1 VSFATVAS
9 MFFSVWPHSAD
20 QKTRSQS
27 FALRPDASDS
37 LDDQLLRS
45 QLELTWTL
53 ARLALELKADSGVLA
68 SSDVARTL
76 ETALEKAERYSR
88 QTSKKGLALIHLNA
102 LKEAIGGMGL
112 NVATGCPESGQE
124 VTQ

>member
-1 VSFATVAS
+1 
-9 MFFSVWPHSAD
+9 MFFSVWPASAD
-20 QKTRSQS
+20 QKTKSQS
-27 FALRPDASDS
+27 FAPRPDASDC

-53 ARLALELKADSGVLA
+53 ARLALELRTDSGVLA
-68 SSDVARTL
+68 SSDIARAL

-88 QTSKKGLALIHLNA
+88 LTSKNGLAHLNA
-102 LKEAIGGMGL
+102 LKEAIGGIGL